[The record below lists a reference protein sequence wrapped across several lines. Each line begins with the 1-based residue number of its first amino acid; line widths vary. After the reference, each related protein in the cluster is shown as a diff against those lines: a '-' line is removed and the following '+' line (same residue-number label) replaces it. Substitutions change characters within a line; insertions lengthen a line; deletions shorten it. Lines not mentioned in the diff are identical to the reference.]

1 MNMSIAQVLYI
12 VAAVLFG
19 CAGIGVPYGNLV
31 AWGLFFAML
40 GFLLGGYHL

>member
-1 MNMSIAQVLYI
+1 MNVTQVFYI

-19 CAGIGVPYGNLV
+19 CAGLGLPYGNLV

-40 GFLLGGYHL
+40 GFLLTGRI